1 MAAVHPVLRSSRRV
15 PRRLAVSAGRLVA
28 AAAVVT
34 SLAACSSQALEVPEE
49 VGSAPYPPG
58 LPSGPLRLGDETL
71 RPCTERQMD
80 RYPGT
85 LEQLSPIYYAG
96 PWCGTTDAG
105 TQWVWVYAKPLTE
118 DETPQEIRAEVNSDA
133 RIMVRDLRTS
143 RYQAISAGPPPP
155 ADVNYAGKRPT
166 SPNLVT
172 VTVTGADVPPYRQ
185 PAPADEENPLS
196 LRVGY
201 YKADLWP
208 GASSA
213 SPSSAASPSG
223 AATPS
228 PSASATRP
236 TSGAASV
243 GTPAG
248 PSAPASASQS

>member
-1 MAAVHPVLRSSRRV
+1 MTA
-15 PRRLAVSAGRLVA
+15 
-28 AAAVVT
+28 
-34 SLAACSSQALEVPEE
+34 LAACSSQALEVPEE

-58 LPSGPLRLGDETL
+58 HPSGPLRLGAETL
-71 RPCTERQMD
+71 TPCSERQMD

-96 PWCGTTDAG
+96 PWCHTTDVG

-143 RYQAISAGPPPP
+143 RYQAIVTGPPPP
-155 ADVNYAGKRPT
+155 ADVDYVGKRPT

-172 VTVTGADVPPYRQ
+172 VTVAGVDVPPYRQ
-185 PAPADEENPLS
+185 PAPADEANPLS

-208 GASSA
+208 GRPSASA
-213 SPSSAASPSG
+213 SPSGSAG
-223 AATPS
+223 
-228 PSASATRP
+228 PSASASP
-236 TSGAASV
+236 TSA
-243 GTPAG
+243 AG
-248 PSAPASASQS
+248 PSVSAPTSPEAKPSGSASRS